1 MFTGYGGSEARV
13 AITKDG
19 TVVYEPAVLT
29 PGVAGTGFVPGA
41 PGPRPQTQLSPG
53 GLAISSN
60 QGATWRFV
68 KPAGVTWT
76 PQDDQL
82 FVDRRTGRIF
92 WYALEPNPVPQ
103 SGGVDPQDQ
112 IPFGYANLLTSADDG
127 RTWTYA
133 AVPGYAASENPRF
146 AAAPAPKGQPRPVDY
161 PNVAYWCGN
170 NALFV
175 YVARECWRSLDG
187 GVTWQMASVL
197 FHRGP
202 SSYSECGGQEERF
215 NDGDGNYP
223 QPAPDGSLYVMVQ
236 CGGKTF
242 LARST
247 DEASTWPIVHVHG
260 KPLTIPHADELRVDP
275 AGNLYGIEQRG
286 NRLLLRVSRDGGRT
300 WSPALDVL
308 APGARGLE
316 QWFVAVRRPGQV
328 AFAYLAHDGARA
340 GFDAYLTMTRDAL
353 AGSPVFFSAI
363 LNDPRRPLDAS
374 AGTPAKDDFIGV
386 DIGPDGSAWGAFY
399 ADCTARAP
407 ECSSGQGSNFEAN
420 RAFAGRLVW
429 PS

>member
-1 MFTGYGGSEARV
+1 MRAHRSLAALGVVLVLTTALAPAGAGAAARTSPGCSTHRPVVTHRADGRRVRVTARKPMACAMFTGYGGSEARV
-13 AITKDG
+13 AVTKDG

-29 PGVAGTGFVPGA
+29 PGLGGTGFVPGA

-76 PQDDQL
+76 PQDDQV

-112 IPFGYANLLTSADDG
+112 TPFGYANLLTSRDDG

-146 AAAPAPKGQPRPVDY
+146 AAAQPPNGQAKPADY

-187 GVTWQMASVL
+187 GLTWQMASVL
-197 FHRGP
+197 FHSGP
-202 SSYSECGGQEERF
+202 SSYSECGGQQEVF
-215 NDGDGNYP
+215 NAGDGNYP
-223 QPAPDGSLYVMVQ
+223 QA
-236 CGGKTF
+236 
-242 LARST
+242 
-247 DEASTWPIVHVHG
+247 
-260 KPLTIPHADELRVDP
+260 
-275 AGNLYGIEQRG
+275 
-286 NRLLLRVSRDGGRT
+286 
-300 WSPALDVL
+300 
-308 APGARGLE
+308 APGG
-316 QWFVAVRRPGQV
+316 G
-328 AFAYLAHDGARA
+328 
-340 GFDAYLTMTRDAL
+340 
-353 AGSPVFFSAI
+353 
-363 LNDPRRPLDAS
+363 
-374 AGTPAKDDFIGV
+374 
-386 DIGPDGSAWGAFY
+386 
-399 ADCTARAP
+399 
-407 ECSSGQGSNFEAN
+407 
-420 RAFAGRLVW
+420 
-429 PS
+429 